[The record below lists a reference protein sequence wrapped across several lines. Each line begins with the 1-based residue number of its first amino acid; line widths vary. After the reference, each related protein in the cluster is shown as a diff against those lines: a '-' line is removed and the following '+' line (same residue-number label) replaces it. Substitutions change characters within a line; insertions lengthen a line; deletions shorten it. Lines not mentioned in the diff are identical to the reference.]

1 MEKEEILKSLE
12 GYVELKDDSTT
23 IKDNSDITRVKWGEI
38 EKLGHSNLLKKEE
51 IMSSLKDLNI
61 LSSKA
66 RGNYGVIC
74 GVGNLNPLI
83 RDNRDFRVLD
93 YSFFTREE
101 DAINYK
107 SDIYSHSQYTV
118 NVIKYID

>member
-1 MEKEEILKSLE
+1 MEKEEILKNLE

-23 IKDNSDITRVKWGEI
+23 IKDNSNITRIKWREI
-38 EKLGHSNLLKKEE
+38 ERLKDSNLRKRDE
-51 IMSSLKDLNI
+51 IIDSLKELNI
-61 LSSKA
+61 LSFKA
-66 RGNYGVIC
+66 RGNYGLIC
-74 GVGNLNPLI
+74 NVGNLNPLI

-107 SDIYSHSQYTV
+107 YDIYPDLRYTV
-118 NVIKYID
+118 NVVKYID